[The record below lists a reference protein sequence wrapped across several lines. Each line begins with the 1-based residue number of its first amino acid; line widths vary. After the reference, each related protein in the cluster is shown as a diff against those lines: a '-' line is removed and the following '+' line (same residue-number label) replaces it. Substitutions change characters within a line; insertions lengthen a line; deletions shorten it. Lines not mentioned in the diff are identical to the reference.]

1 MRLDDVSCPL
11 SLALFLSV
19 SMLSE
24 GSASAVSL
32 ATPHFSDT
40 APPLRG
46 AATPTASHDSLAVG
60 TLISPSLARLVD
72 PYVHYRDGHAI
83 LNRSVSRLLTSS
95 EFEEVTTLISDY
107 NQAPLALKTSG
118 IELPLPGAGS
128 PLIRTT
134 PLGPSLIRTGPQGCS
149 AWDDFQLEGW
159 DGFQWFMNNC
169 YASGLVE
176 DINEIGVSSALAAA
190 LLVISGDEVAAGV
203 AGLSLLRLTEQ
214 LLLYRP
220 PSRPA
225 TGSVCGLAF
234 ITGCSRNMGACEE
247 VWC

>member
-1 MRLDDVSCPL
+1 MRLDDVSCSLSL

-32 ATPHFSDT
+32 ATPHFSDS

-83 LNRSVSRLLTSS
+83 LNRSVSRLVTPS

-159 DGFQWFMNNC
+159 DGFQWFMNDC

-190 LLVISGDEVAAGV
+190 LLGISGNEVAAGV
-203 AGLSLLRLTEQ
+203 AAALAATAYGAATFISAAESACYGQRLWLGLH
-214 LLLYRP
+214 YW
-220 PSRPA
+220 
-225 TGSVCGLAF
+225 VLAEH
-234 ITGCSRNMGACEE
+234 GCM
-247 VWC
+247 